1 VPVVELSTAG
11 VLWVCGV
18 CRIWGQSGE
27 GRGSP
32 EDEKGRHPSC
42 AELIVTNE
50 YKERG
55 AIAPLKY
62 TLHCNGFL
70 TVTAELML

>member
-1 VPVVELSTAG
+1 MLKI
-11 VLWVCGV
+11 
-18 CRIWGQSGE
+18 RGQSGE

-32 EDEKGRHPSC
+32 EDEKGRHRTC